1 LHALD
6 NPVMLCLFMVTNAD
20 AVLTIARLALQES
33 GRAGRI
39 EQPLAVPACRR
50 RALPGGR
57 YAC

>member
-1 LHALD
+1 
-6 NPVMLCLFMVTNAD
+6 MLCLFMVTNAD